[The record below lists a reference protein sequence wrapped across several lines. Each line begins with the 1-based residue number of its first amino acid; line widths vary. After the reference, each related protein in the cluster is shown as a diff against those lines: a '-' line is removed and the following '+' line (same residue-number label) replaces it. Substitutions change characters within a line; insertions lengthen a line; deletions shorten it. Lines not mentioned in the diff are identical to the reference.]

1 MGYSSLIEYI
11 LRDATDKGKRLNV
24 VVAESRP
31 SCEGYQVFIRYKVAD
46 FCSLHKIHY
55 TLITD
60 NAVGFALESV
70 DYVLVS
76 AEAVTENG
84 GIINRIGTYT
94 AAICAKALKKPFY
107 VAAENFKF
115 SRLFPLNQNDLPEDA
130 KATRRFDY
138 IPGKQVSQSD
148 KMFEVQL
155 CDFTPP
161 ELITMLITDTGI
173 LTPSAIS
180 DELIQMF
187 NN

>member
-1 MGYSSLIEYI
+1 M
-11 LRDATDKGKRLNV
+11 
-24 VVAESRP
+24 
-31 SCEGYQVFIRYKVAD
+31 D
-46 FCSLHKIHY
+46 FCAKHKIHF
-55 TLITD
+55 TLVTD
-60 NAVGFALESV
+60 NAVGFALERV

-94 AAICAKALKKPFY
+94 TALCAKALKKPFY

-115 SRLFPLNQNDLPEDA
+115 SRLFPLNQDDLPPEAKVLKQFDFFPGKYHPAHLHDA
-130 KATRRFDY
+130 KIDV
-138 IPGKQVSQSD
+138 QV
-148 KMFEVQL
+148 

>member
-1 MGYSSLIEYI
+1 M
-11 LRDATDKGKRLNV
+11 
-24 VVAESRP
+24 
-31 SCEGYQVFIRYKVAD
+31 
-46 FCSLHKIHY
+46 
-55 TLITD
+55 
-60 NAVGFALESV
+60 
-70 DYVLVS
+70 LVS

-94 AAICAKALKKPFY
+94 TALCAKALKKPFY

-115 SRLFPLNQNDLPEDA
+115 SRLFPLNQDDLPEDA
-130 KATRRFDY
+130 TVKRRFDFF
-138 IPGKQVSQSD
+138 PGKPGAPESD
-148 KMFEVQL
+148 TEFDMQL

-161 ELITMLITDTGI
+161 DMITMLITDTGI

>member
-1 MGYSSLIEYI
+1 MRGVGSYLLSYK
-11 LRDATDKGKRLNV
+11 T
-24 VVAESRP
+24 AE
-31 SCEGYQVFIRYKVAD
+31 
-46 FCSLHKIHY
+46 FCSLSKIHY
-55 TLITD
+55 KLITD
-60 NAVGFALESV
+60 NAVGHALESA

-94 AAICAKALKKPFY
+94 TALCAKALKKPFY

-115 SRLFPLNQNDLPEDA
+115 SRLFPLNQDDLPEDA
-130 KATRRFDY
+130 KAKGSFDFF
-138 IPGKQVSQSD
+138 PGKPGAPNKD
-148 KMFEVQL
+148 TAFDMQL
-155 CDFTPP
+155 CDFTSPD
-161 ELITMLITDTGI
+161 LITMLITDTGI

>member
-1 MGYSSLIEYI
+1 MASKIS
-11 LRDATDKGKRLNV
+11 
-24 VVAESRP
+24 
-31 SCEGYQVFIRYKVAD
+31 YK
-46 FCSLHKIHY
+46 
-55 TLITD
+55 LITD
-60 NAVGFALESV
+60 NAVGHAMESV

-94 AAICAKALKKPFY
+94 TALCAKALKKPFY

-115 SRLFPLNQNDLPEDA
+115 SRLFPLNQHDLPDDA
-130 KATRRFDY
+130 KVKEKFDFF
-138 IPGKQVSQSD
+138 PGKHVSKPETD
-148 KMFEVQL
+148 FDIQL

-180 DELIQMF
+180 DELLQLF